1 MGRSPSVWQMV
12 AIRSP
17 WALLSSFALLF
28 CHSRNMKLDFQNA
41 SKPLIYGARL
51 LEGFEPELKWHHA
64 HNHEDISRI
73 LIFKS
78 TGKPLRTRYLQKN
91 GTYRHFLLPYVPQPP
106 KWKCRSVMRGY
117 IGWFS
122 VPDVPLSR
130 KIGTWRKD
138 FCCICPQAQN
148 LGEKSRKMGHRDKIF
163 HLYVPVREYVY
174 FSIGILFMVLR
185 MYGAGAGQI

>member
-91 GTYRHFLLPYVPQPP
+91 GTYRHFFASLCPP
-106 KWKCRSVMRGY
+106 TTQMEVQ
-117 IGWFS
+117 IGHEGIYR
-122 VPDVPLSR
+122 V
-130 KIGTWRKD
+130 
-138 FCCICPQAQN
+138 
-148 LGEKSRKMGHRDKIF
+148 IF
-163 HLYVPVREYVY
+163 
-174 FSIGILFMVLR
+174 
-185 MYGAGAGQI
+185 GAGCPTFPKNRDMAKGFLLYMSPGTKFRGKIKENGT